1 MICEIHIDLLF
12 ISIASP
18 KSFSLAPEVTIIHD
32 SLQKVTKDELHL
44 IDTETERIAWKI
56 SFCHRQQGAKA
67 KMLNGDKIGKWQA
80 TKQWNT
86 KQLAIC
92 IFSKNYLIRRGL

>member
-44 IDTETERIAWKI
+44 IDTETERIA
-56 SFCHRQQGAKA
+56 
-67 KMLNGDKIGKWQA
+67 
-80 TKQWNT
+80 
-86 KQLAIC
+86 
-92 IFSKNYLIRRGL
+92 